1 MQAMYALYDDVGDS
15 ISQVHYS
22 SSDED
27 DQYDG
32 GDAAAEKQDGEEGGQ
47 RIGPRL
53 PPGMKIDPYS
63 YLNDDPYGEQDY

>member
-15 ISQVHYS
+15 ISQAHYS

-32 GDAAAEKQDGEEGGQ
+32 GDAAADDDVKNN
-47 RIGPRL
+47 GPAL
-53 PPGMKIDPYS
+53 PPGMKIDPYA
-63 YLNDDPYGEQDY
+63 Y